1 MQTHSIQVEYPENF
15 PDALQ
20 TTPDDF
26 EQEARMAMAVKLF
39 EMKRLSSGMAAQLAG
54 INRVSFLMQLSQ
66 YGVTMQDL
74 TLEELESDL
83 TNA

>member
-1 MQTHSIQVEYPENF
+1 MQTYSIHVDYPENF

-20 TTPDDF
+20 TTPDAF

-54 INRVSFLMQLSQ
+54 IDRVAFLLQLDQ
-66 YGVTMQDL
+66 YGVAMLDMTS
-74 TLEELESDL
+74 EELESDFA
-83 TNA
+83 NA

>member
-1 MQTHSIQVEYPENF
+1 MQTHSIQVEYPEHF

-20 TTPDDF
+20 TTPDSF

-54 INRVSFLMQLSQ
+54 MSRVSFLMQLSQ
-66 YGVTMQDL
+66 YDVPMQDL
-74 TLEELESDL
+74 TLDELESDL
-83 TNA
+83 SDA

>member
-1 MQTHSIQVEYPENF
+1 MQNSSITVEYPVHF

-26 EQEARMAMAVKLF
+26 EQEARLAMAVKLF

-54 INRVSFLMQLSQ
+54 MERVPFLMILNQ
-66 YGVTMQDL
+66 YGVPMQDL
-74 TLEELESDL
+74 DMDELESDL
-83 TNA
+83 NNA

>member
-1 MQTHSIQVEYPENF
+1 MQTHSIQVEYPEHF

-54 INRVSFLMQLSQ
+54 IDRVTFLMSLSN
-66 YGVTMQDL
+66 YRVPIQDL
-74 TLEELESDL
+74 SMEELESDL
-83 TNA
+83 ARA